1 MASVAITA
9 SLHIACSTHHVPKKQ
24 QPQPGPARS
33 PVPKQATHVTLD
45 VEGQKGL
52 NMAEHHER
60 ATLDINKSKNAID
73 EVENGS
79 ETQPSAPKFA
89 DERWKNGTWDLNM
102 FVKNG
107 KMDWDGVIT
116 AEARRRKFLELYP
129 EAATNQEPVLFRS
142 SIIPWWAWLV
152 RSYLP
157 EAELLNGRAAMVGFF
172 MAYLVDALTGLDVVG
187 QTGNFLCKAGL
198 FVTVISV
205 ILFRRTQDFE
215 TLKRLADEATFYD
228 KQWQASWQDKNASTG
243 ALEQNRKRN

>member
-9 SLHIACSTHHVPKKQ
+9 SLHIACSTHHVTKKQ
-24 QPQPGPARS
+24 KPQPGPARS

-79 ETQPSAPKFA
+79 ETEPSAPKFA

-116 AEARRRKFLELYP
+116 AGKALSLSL
-129 EAATNQEPVLFRS
+129 LFRKKK
-142 SIIPWWAWLV
+142 WFLFHHNHCQH
-152 RSYLP
+152 R
-157 EAELLNGRAAMVGFF
+157 ELH
-172 MAYLVDALTGLDVVG
+172 
-187 QTGNFLCKAGL
+187 
-198 FVTVISV
+198 
-205 ILFRRTQDFE
+205 
-215 TLKRLADEATFYD
+215 
-228 KQWQASWQDKNASTG
+228 
-243 ALEQNRKRN
+243 